1 MFFTLKR
8 LGIGLIFIGVALL
21 AVQFLFHFTMI
32 NLLLLAPL
40 FLIIAGVSL
49 YVYGMKRESRY

>member
-8 LGIGLIFIGVALL
+8 VGIGLISLGVLLL
-21 AVQFLFHFTMI
+21 AVEHFLHFTMV

-40 FLIIAGVSL
+40 FLIIAGMVA
-49 YVYGMKRESRY
+49 YVWGQKRESRY